1 MAKDKKSKNKITLSF
16 EKFDPEKYN
25 KAIEKGIKRIKKGGK
40 TKVQLDNSLHRQRIQ
55 KEKAQLKKEKEK
67 EKKLRKVKEK
77 DFPMA
82 DLPDEKQSTP
92 KQSLERMERY
102 ESGVKAQKKYNDFIR
117 RGGKTENYMSTKP
130 NLRNRKKLAKG
141 GFPDLS
147 GDGKVTKKDVLI
159 GSGVKM
165 NKGGMNKKMPVYGKG
180 GLKPA
185 KSTYNMGGMKKQYGV
200 KNYMYGGS
208 VMGKKK
214 K

>member
-1 MAKDKKSKNKITLSF
+1 MAETGGVSDEVKRNLIVDRLGVGANTAAGLKGKALDKAYSLAVKKAEAPPPVIPKRNKGGTV
-16 EKFDPEKYN
+16 
-25 KAIEKGIKRIKKGGK
+25 IKK
-40 TKVQLDNSLHRQRIQ
+40 
-55 KEKAQLKKEKEK
+55 
-67 EKKLRKVKEK
+67 
-77 DFPMA
+77 
-82 DLPDEKQSTP
+82 
-92 KQSLERMERY
+92 
-102 ESGVKAQKKYNDFIR
+102 
-117 RGGKTENYMSTKP
+117 KP
-130 NLRNRKKLAKG
+130 VKKLAKG

-147 GDGKVTKKDVLI
+147 GDGKVTKKDILM

-165 NKGGMNKKMPVYGKG
+165 NKGGMNKKMPAYGKG

>member
-1 MAKDKKSKNKITLSF
+1 MASVANLIEAIAILDAKDLNTENPKDVAAARRVVSNADKKELLEARK
-16 EKFDPEKYN
+16 KFNSSTATKMP
-25 KAIEKGIKRIKKGGK
+25 KRNKGG
-40 TKVQLDNSLHRQRIQ
+40 VV
-55 KEKAQLKKEKEK
+55 KK
-67 EKKLRKVKEK
+67 
-77 DFPMA
+77 
-82 DLPDEKQSTP
+82 
-92 KQSLERMERY
+92 
-102 ESGVKAQKKYNDFIR
+102 
-117 RGGKTENYMSTKP
+117 
-130 NLRNRKKLAKG
+130 KKLAKG

-165 NKGGMNKKMPVYGKG
+165 NKGGMNKKMPAYGKG

>member
-1 MAKDKKSKNKITLSF
+1 MAETSGVSDEVKRNLIVERLGVGANTAVGLKGKALDKA
-16 EKFDPEKYN
+16 YN
-25 KAIEKGIKRIKKGGK
+25 LAVKKAEAPPPVIPKRNKGG
-40 TKVQLDNSLHRQRIQ
+40 VV
-55 KEKAQLKKEKEK
+55 KK
-67 EKKLRKVKEK
+67 KKPV
-77 DFPMA
+77 
-82 DLPDEKQSTP
+82 
-92 KQSLERMERY
+92 
-102 ESGVKAQKKYNDFIR
+102 
-117 RGGKTENYMSTKP
+117 
-130 NLRNRKKLAKG
+130 KKLAKG